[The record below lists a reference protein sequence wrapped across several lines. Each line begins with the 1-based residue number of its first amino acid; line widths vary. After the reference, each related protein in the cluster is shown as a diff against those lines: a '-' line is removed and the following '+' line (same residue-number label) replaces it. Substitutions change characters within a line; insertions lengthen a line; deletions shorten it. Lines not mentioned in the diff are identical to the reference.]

1 VKSKLYIFAWT
12 TFVAAALLL
21 VSTAAAQAQEGE
33 PVVIDSV
40 IAQVNG
46 DVVMLSTLKREVKD
60 AIDAFKQQGVAEQ
73 KATEEVTRRQPEL
86 IASLINE
93 LLLVQKG
100 KELNLTEEV
109 ETEVNREMLR
119 VMTSQ
124 GFKTITEMEE
134 AMRREGIDP
143 ATIRSTL
150 RTQYM
155 KNAVLSREVDAKIY
169 FGASQDELKK
179 YYDSHRDKFRK
190 PEVVTLSEIYLSLAG
205 KPEAE
210 VRARALQLLAQLR
223 GGADFGTVAA
233 ANSERLDPS
242 GNRIATQNKGV
253 VGTFPVP
260 DLKPEFVTAMKNVP
274 VGGVT
279 DLIRSDEGFQILRVD
294 ARTPASDPK
303 SFDENQVREAIT
315 VERRD
320 KERTE
325 YLKSLR
331 RDAYIKLAPE
341 YQATVGPLLTTGAP
355 ATGATSST
363 VAPDTKTSNKAE
375 ADGSKKP

>member
-1 VKSKLYIFAWT
+1 MKSKLYMFAWT
-12 TFVAAALLL
+12 TFVAVALLL
-21 VSTAAAQAQEGE
+21 VSTMAAQAQEGE

-46 DVVMLSTLKREVKD
+46 DVVMLSTLKREMKD

-86 IASLINE
+86 IASLVNE

-100 KELNLTEEV
+100 KELNLTEDV

-124 GFKTITEMEE
+124 GFKTIAEMEA
-134 AMRREGIDP
+134 AMLREGIDP
-143 ATIRSTL
+143 ATIRTTL

-179 YYDSHRDKFRK
+179 YYDAHRDKFRK
-190 PEVVTLSEIYLSLAG
+190 PEVVTLSEIFLSLAG

-242 GNRIATQNKGV
+242 GSRIATQNKGV

-260 DLKPEFVTAMKNVP
+260 DLKAEFVTAMKNVP

-303 SFDENQVREAIT
+303 AFDENQVREAIT

-320 KERTE
+320 KERGE
-325 YLKSLR
+325 YLKNLR
-331 RDAYIKLAPE
+331 KDAYIKLAPD

-363 VAPDTKTSNKAE
+363 TTPASTNKTE
-375 ADGSKKP
+375 ADASKKP

>member
-1 VKSKLYIFAWT
+1 MKSKLFIFAWT
-12 TFVAAALLL
+12 VTAFAALLL
-21 VSTAAAQAQEGE
+21 VSTRAAVAQEGE

-46 DVVMLSTLKREVKD
+46 DVVMLSTLKREIKD
-60 AIDAFKQQGVAEQ
+60 AIDAFKQQGATEQ

-124 GFKTITEMEE
+124 GFKTISEMEE

-143 ATIRSTL
+143 STIRTTL

-155 KNAVLSREVDAKIY
+155 KNAVLSREVDAKIF
-169 FGASQDELKK
+169 FGLSQDELKK
-179 YYDSHRDKFRK
+179 YYDAHRDKFRK
-190 PEVVTLSEIYLSLAG
+190 PEVVTLSEIFLSLAG

-210 VRARALQLLAQLR
+210 VRGRALQLLAQLR
-223 GGADFGTVAA
+223 GGADFKTIAS

-242 GNRIATQNKGV
+242 GNRAAAQSGGV

-260 DLKPEFVTAMKNVP
+260 DLKPEFATAMKNVP

-303 SFDENQVREAIT
+303 AFDENQVREAIT

-320 KERTE
+320 NQRNE
-325 YLKSLR
+325 YLKGLR
-331 RDAYIKLAPE
+331 KDAYIKLAPE

-363 VAPDTKTSNKAE
+363 ATPASTNNKAE
-375 ADGSKKP
+375 DDSKKP

>member
-1 VKSKLYIFAWT
+1 VKSKLFIFAWT
-12 TFVAAALLL
+12 VTAFAALLL
-21 VSTAAAQAQEGE
+21 VSTSKATAQEGE

-46 DVVMLSTLKREVKD
+46 DVVMLSTLKRELKD
-60 AIDAFKQQGVAEQ
+60 AIEAFKQQGVPDQ
-73 KATEEVTRRQPEL
+73 KATEEVTRRQPEI

-100 KELNLTEEV
+100 KELNLTEDV

-124 GFKTITEMEE
+124 GFKTIVEMEE

-155 KNAVLSREVDAKIY
+155 KNAVMSREVDAKIY
-169 FGASQDELKK
+169 FGASQDDLKK
-179 YYDSHRDKFRK
+179 YYDSNRDKFRK
-190 PEVVTLSEIYLSLAG
+190 PEVITLSEIFLSLAG

-210 VRARALQLLAQLR
+210 VRARAQQLLTQLR

-242 GNRIATQNKGV
+242 GNRIATQTKGV
-253 VGTFPVP
+253 VGTFPLP
-260 DLKPEFVTAMKNVP
+260 DLKTEFVTAVKNVP

-279 DLIRSDEGFQILRVD
+279 DLIRLDEGYQILRVD

-320 KERTE
+320 KARAE
-325 YLKSLR
+325 YLKTLR
-331 RDAYIKLAPE
+331 KDAYIKLAPE
-341 YQATVGPLLTTGAP
+341 YQATVGPLLTTGDVP

-363 VAPDTKTSNKAE
+363 ATPASTS
-375 ADGSKKP
+375 DGSKKP